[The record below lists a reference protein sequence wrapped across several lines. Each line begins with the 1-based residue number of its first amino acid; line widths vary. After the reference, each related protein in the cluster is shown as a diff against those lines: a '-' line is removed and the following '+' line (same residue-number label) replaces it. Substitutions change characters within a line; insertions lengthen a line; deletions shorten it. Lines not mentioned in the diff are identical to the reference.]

1 MVAEW
6 FYKYLI
12 YKKNKTRPG
21 RMRSTSTRSSSNH
34 AQVRAMQTASAGRV
48 LAACDGNALAP
59 VLRFDSNS
67 PLVSGAHYGS
77 CDYGGYA
84 T

>member
-1 MVAEW
+1 
-6 FYKYLI
+6 
-12 YKKNKTRPG
+12 
-21 RMRSTSTRSSSNH
+21 
-34 AQVRAMQTASAGRV
+34 MQTASAGRV

-67 PLVSGAHYGS
+67 SFVSGAHYGS